1 MRWRPAFV
9 ALLLAFPMRLAA
21 QKFEVMETTIAGVHA
36 AFGSGRLTCRALVQ
50 AYLDRIA
57 AYDKTGPALN
67 AIQFVNPRAL
77 EQADSLD
84 AVWRSKSPRGSL
96 HCVPVLLKDQV

>member
-1 MRWRPAFV
+1 MRGRTLFL
-9 ALLLAFPMRLAA
+9 ALGLALPLPLAA
-21 QKFEVMETTIAGVHA
+21 QKFEVMEATIAGVHA
-36 AFGSGRLTCRALVQ
+36 GFASGRITCRALVQ

-84 AVWRSKSPRGSL
+84 RVWRSKAPQ
-96 HCVPVLLKDQV
+96 LLRRRL